1 MNKGSFKNSLLLFL
15 AAFIWGVAFVSQS
28 KGMEYMGP
36 FTFNG
41 VRSLIGAIVLVPVI
55 LFRYMPKKAANGS
68 ETLQA
73 EAIDN
78 QAGACVNNPWKQIDW
93 KTTLTGGICCGLAL
107 MIATTVQQI
116 GIMYTTVGKAGFI
129 TALYIIFVPIFGI
142 FIGKKVP
149 GAVWIGA
156 VMAAVGMYLL
166 CIQGSFRIGLGDTL
180 IFICAVVFTIH
191 ILVIDHFSPKTD
203 GVMLS
208 CIQFFICGIIC
219 TTIALIVEQ
228 PDFSQ
233 LVNGAVPILYAGV
246 MSCGV
251 AYTLQIVGQKGVN
264 PTIAA
269 LILSLESVVSVLA
282 GWFAYKIGFLKDDQ
296 TLTGRQL
303 LGCAIV
309 FAAVILVQLPVG
321 EIIGKIK
328 GKNKKD
334 NN

>member
-55 LFRYMPKKAANGS
+55 LFRYMPKRVTKES
-68 ETLQA
+68 EILQSDMV
-73 EAIDN
+73 DN
-78 QAGACVNNPWKQIDW
+78 QSDTCTNSSWKLIDW
-93 KTTLTGGICCGLAL
+93 KTTSTGGICCGLAL

-149 GAVWIGA
+149 GAVWVGA

-166 CIQGSFRIGLGDTL
+166 CIQGSFRIGLGDGL

-219 TTIALIVEQ
+219 TTIALIVEK
-228 PDFSQ
+228 PDFAQ

-309 FAAVILVQLPVG
+309 FAAVILVQLPVE
-321 EIIGKIK
+321 EIVGKIK
-328 GKNKKD
+328 GKKR
-334 NN
+334 

>member
-55 LFRYMPKKAANGS
+55 LFRYRTPKDQPG
-68 ETLQA
+68 
-73 EAIDN
+73 
-78 QAGACVNNPWKQIDW
+78 PWKQIDW
-93 KTTLTGGICCGLAL
+93 KTTLTGGILCGFAL

-156 VMAAVGMYLL
+156 IMAAIGMYLL
-166 CIQGSFRIGLGDTL
+166 CIQGSFRIGIGDTL
-180 IFICAVVFTIH
+180 IFICAVVFTLH
-191 ILVIDHFSPKTD
+191 ILIIDHFSPKTD
-203 GVMLS
+203 GVILS
-208 CIQFFICGIIC
+208 CIQFLVCGIIC
-219 TTIALIVEQ
+219 TTIALITET

-233 LVNGAVPILYAGV
+233 LIDGAVPILYAGV

-251 AYTLQIVGQKGVN
+251 AYTLQIVGQKRVN
-264 PTIAA
+264 PTVAA
-269 LILSLESVVSVLA
+269 VILSLESVFSVLA
-282 GWFAYKIGFLKDDQ
+282 GWFAYKVGFLKNDQ

-309 FAAVILVQLPVG
+309 FAAVILVQLPVK
-321 EIIGKIK
+321 EFIGKIK
-328 GKNKKD
+328 RNKS
-334 NN
+334 

>member
-1 MNKGSFKNSLLLFL
+1 VLNKFLLFL

-55 LFRYMPKKAANGS
+55 LFRYRMAKNTNVSADNKTGGIIANS
-68 ETLQA
+68 
-73 EAIDN
+73 
-78 QAGACVNNPWKQIDW
+78 WKSVDW
-93 KTTLTGGICCGLAL
+93 KTTLIGGICCGMAL

-149 GAVWIGA
+149 VNVWIGA
-156 VMAAVGMYLL
+156 IMAAVGMYLL
-166 CIQGSFRIGLGDTL
+166 CIQGSFKIGLGDSL
-180 IFICAVVFTIH
+180 IFICAVVFTVH
-191 ILVIDHFSPKTD
+191 ILIIDHFSPKVD

-208 CIQFFICGIIC
+208 CIQFLVCGVIC
-219 TTIALIVEQ
+219 TTIAIIKET

-233 LVNGAVPILYAGV
+233 LINGAVPILYAGV

-264 PTIAA
+264 PTVAA

-296 TLTGRQL
+296 TLTGRQI

-309 FAAVILVQLPVG
+309 FAAVILVQLPMEQFV
-321 EIIGKIK
+321 GKINEYFSRL
-328 GKNKKD
+328 NKK
-334 NN
+334 